1 MNLLILIIKILSL
14 FYQLVHT
21 RLMRCFLRHLA
32 QRLSSADITPFYWII
47 TLTTGKP
54 FLRPQLLNW
63 GVQNPTSRLSHT
75 SICLYGLHNGWM
87 GKKSLNLAFES
98 AKTKAANTQSLWL
111 APGKIHWISKIKL
124 SSIVHLLIAEI
135 FLHDNWPFYKIY
147 YREND
152 FFDGSHFEIKST
164 STKHLLLKSDLR
176 QLSQCVNK
184 I

>member
-21 RLMRCFLRHLA
+21 RVMRCFLRHLA
-32 QRLSSADITPFYWII
+32 QRLFSTDITPFYWII

-124 SSIVHLLIAEI
+124 SSIVHLLIAE
-135 FLHDNWPFYKIY
+135 
-147 YREND
+147 
-152 FFDGSHFEIKST
+152 FFSIIIDLFIRYITEKMT
-164 STKHLLLKSDLR
+164 SLMAVTLKS
-176 QLSQCVNK
+176 SQHLQSTYYSKV

>member
-32 QRLSSADITPFYWII
+32 QRLFSFRYN
-47 TLTTGKP
+47 P
-54 FLRPQLLNW
+54 FLLDNY
-63 GVQNPTSRLSHT
+63 SHYRKAIFT
-75 SICLYGLHNGWM
+75 TTVIKLRRTKPNKQAISYIICLYGLHNGWM

-135 FLHDNWPFYKIY
+135 FLHHNWPFYKIY
-147 YREND
+147 NREND

>member
-32 QRLSSADITPFYWII
+32 QRLFSTDITPFYWII

-87 GKKSLNLAFES
+87 GKKIIEFGVWICKNKSCQYTKSLTCSTQDSLDKQN
-98 AKTKAANTQSLWL
+98 KTFINCA
-111 APGKIHWISKIKL
+111 
-124 SSIVHLLIAEI
+124 SSYCWN
-135 FLHDNWPFYKIY
+135 FSP
-147 YREND
+147 
-152 FFDGSHFEIKST
+152 S
-164 STKHLLLKSDLR
+164 
-176 QLSQCVNK
+176 
-184 I
+184 

>member
-32 QRLSSADITPFYWII
+32 QRLFSTDITPFYWII

-63 GVQNPTSRLSHT
+63 GEQAISYI
-75 SICLYGLHNGWM
+75 ICLYGLHNGWM

-135 FLHDNWPFYKIY
+135 FLHHNWPFYKIY

-176 QLSQCVNK
+176 QLSQCMNK

>member
-32 QRLSSADITPFYWII
+32 QRLFSTDITPFYWII

-63 GVQNPTSRLSHT
+63 GEQAISYI
-75 SICLYGLHNGWM
+75 ICLYGLHNGWM

-124 SSIVHLLIAEI
+124 SSIVHLLIAE
-135 FLHDNWPFYKIY
+135 
-147 YREND
+147 
-152 FFDGSHFEIKST
+152 FFSIIIDLFIRYITEKMT
-164 STKHLLLKSDLR
+164 SLMAVTLKS
-176 QLSQCVNK
+176 SQHLQSTYYSKV

>member
-32 QRLSSADITPFYWII
+32 QRLFSADITPFYWII

-75 SICLYGLHNGWM
+75 SICLCGLHNGWM

-98 AKTKAANTQSLWL
+98 AKTKAANTQLFWL

-135 FLHDNWPFYKIY
+135 FLHHNWPYYKIY
-147 YREND
+147 YRESD

>member
-32 QRLSSADITPFYWII
+32 QRLFSTDITPFYWII

-54 FLRPQLLNW
+54 FIKLRRTKPNKQAI
-63 GVQNPTSRLSHT
+63 SYI
-75 SICLYGLHNGWM
+75 ICLYGLHNGWM

-98 AKTKAANTQSLWL
+98 AKTKAANTQSLRL

-135 FLHDNWPFYKIY
+135 FLHHNWPFYKIY

>member
-1 MNLLILIIKILSL
+1 M

-21 RLMRCFLRHLA
+21 RLMRCFLWHLA
-32 QRLSSADITPFYWII
+32 QRLFFCRYN
-47 TLTTGKP
+47 P
-54 FLRPQLLNW
+54 FLLDNY
-63 GVQNPTSRLSHT
+63 SHYRKAIFT
-75 SICLYGLHNGWM
+75 TTVIKLRHTKPNKQAISYIICLYGLHNGWM

-111 APGKIHWISKIKL
+111 APRKIHWLSKIKL

-135 FLHDNWPFYKIY
+135 FLHHNWPFYKIY

>member
-1 MNLLILIIKILSL
+1 MFLAASGTEAF
-14 FYQLVHT
+14 FY
-21 RLMRCFLRHLA
+21 RYN
-32 QRLSSADITPFYWII
+32 PFYWII

-98 AKTKAANTQSLWL
+98 AKTKAANTQLFWL

-135 FLHDNWPFYKIY
+135 FLHHNWPFYKIY